1 MQTEQGLDLVWWI
14 TAVELPVLAGLF
26 WLGWRSWR
34 TAHDQIEDVRHSAE
48 VGLAHMREK
57 LDAYKL
63 DVAKNYAS
71 ITYLRDVEE
80 RLTDHLIR
88 IEEKLDIARSERAG
102 GAK

>member
-34 TAHDQIEDVRHSAE
+34 MAHDQIEDVRHSAE